1 MKIKQST
8 MVKLF
13 TFIAI
18 ICFAMNG
25 NAQDTIKEKAVKA
38 YYKGF
43 ETKDWNMVVSQLADD
58 FTFTSPANDNDHIPT
73 PKFKEECWGTSKYMK
88 SVKFIKMFEK
98 GDELVLMVEITTT
111 DNKFVRNMDVYDFN
125 SAGKIKAVE
134 VFFGAGIGYPG
145 SNLDKTK
152 K

>member
-1 MKIKQST
+1 
-8 MVKLF
+8 
-13 TFIAI
+13 
-18 ICFAMNG
+18 
-25 NAQDTIKEKAVKA
+25 
-38 YYKGF
+38 
-43 ETKDWNMVVSQLADD
+43 
-58 FTFTSPANDNDHIPT
+58 
-73 PKFKEECWGTSKYMK
+73 
-88 SVKFIKMFEK
+88 
-98 GDELVLMVEITTT
+98 MVEITTT